1 MSVRILVMGAGALG
15 SLFGGLLSN
24 AGHEVVLVGREPHV
38 HAVVRDG
45 LFVRSQIDE
54 TIQVNAVTSTDQI
67 KGPFHLILLTVK
79 AYDTRQAARLVKH
92 LMDDTTALICLQNGL
107 GSEIDAS
114 EIVNHP
120 IRGVTSH
127 GALLIQPGVVVHTGI
142 GNTILGELTNRLTPR
157 VQTLAAMFTNAGI
170 PTATTA
176 NIQGV
181 VWTKTLVNCG
191 INPFGALT
199 GLTNG
204 ALVRASALKALMIQT
219 VEEGRV
225 VASKL
230 DVTLEDD
237 PVERMLAIA
246 EATANN
252 KNSMLQDILHN
263 RRTEIDYL
271 NGAVARFGKSL
282 PVPVV
287 LNEVL
292 TNLVKAFEQQR
303 TKQD

>member
-1 MSVRILVMGAGALG
+1 MGAGALG
-15 SLFGGLLSN
+15 SLYGGLLSN

-38 HAVVRDG
+38 HAVMRDG
-45 LFVRSQIDE
+45 LLVRSQTDI
-54 TIQVNAVTSTDQI
+54 TVRVHAVTSTDQV

-79 AYDTRQAARLVKH
+79 AYDTRQAARLVTH

-107 GSEIDAS
+107 GPAIDAS

-127 GALLIQPGVVVHTGI
+127 GALMIQPGVIAHTGI
-142 GNTILGELTNRLTPR
+142 GDTVLGELTNRLTPR
-157 VQTLAAMFTNAGI
+157 VQTFAAMFNATGI
-170 PTATTA
+170 PTAPTT

-204 ALVRASALKALMIQT
+204 ALVRAPALKALMCQT
-219 VEEGRV
+219 VEEGLA

-237 PVERMLAIA
+237 PVERMLTIA

-252 KNSMLQDILHN
+252 KNSMLQDMLQN

-271 NGAVARFGKSL
+271 NGAVARMGKKVH
-282 PVPVV
+282 VPVV

-303 TKQD
+303 IKQQ